1 MKYFTEDFLQFLKE
15 LPANNN
21 SEWFNT
27 NRKRYEKEV
36 KYPFEIFVTDL
47 VKELQDF
54 IPNLESQ
61 PKNYIFRINRDIRFS
76 KDKSPY
82 KIHVSA
88 AIAPGGKKD
97 FSFPGLYIQLAA
109 EDCRI
114 YSGLYELSALEL
126 EKVRVKIATETD
138 RFLALINDENFKKTF
153 NTIQGEKYK
162 KVPKGYEETF
172 AKTTLILNKNFYY
185 YQILPAEMILEDNFL
200 SNIIEKYKPALAL
213 NQFFAEALR

>member
-1 MKYFTEDFLQFLKE
+1 MKYFTENFLQFLKE
-15 LPANNN
+15 LPSNNN
-21 SEWFNT
+21 SEWFNG
-27 NRKRYEKEV
+27 NRNRYEKDV
-36 KYPFEIFVTDL
+36 KNPFEIFVTDL
-47 VKELQDF
+47 VRELKKY

-172 AKTTLILNKNFYY
+172 AKTELILNKNFYY
-185 YQILPAEMILEDNFL
+185 YQIFPAEIALKDNFL
-200 SNIIEKYKPALAL
+200 NFVLEKYKPTLQL
-213 NQFFAEALR
+213 NTFFAEALQ

>member
-1 MKYFTEDFLQFLKE
+1 MKYFTESFLQFLKE

-21 SEWFNT
+21 SEWFNA
-27 NRKRYEKEV
+27 NRKRYENEV
-36 KYPFEIFVTDL
+36 KKPFEIFVTDL
-47 VKELQDF
+47 VKELQHF
-54 IPNLESQ
+54 IPNLENQ

-114 YSGLYELSALEL
+114 YSGLYELSTLEL

-138 RFLALINDENFKKTF
+138 RFLALINDKNFKETF
-153 NTIQGEKYK
+153 GNIQGEKYK
-162 KVPKGYEETF
+162 KTPKGYEETF
-172 AKTTLILNKNFYY
+172 AKTELILNKNFYY
-185 YQILPAEMILEDNFL
+185 YQIFPTEIVLNNDFLPY
-200 SNIIEKYKPALAL
+200 IIEKYKPTLQL
-213 NQFFAEALR
+213 NTFFAEALR